1 MERKK
6 NDIPTGVVIRNQGA
20 HRSGEENELGT
31 CKIRICDD
39 LLHLGESW
47 GPLWSIL
54 MELLMV
60 QCQHC
65 CTLKEEAL
73 LGIKAE

>member
-31 CKIRICDD
+31 CTGQQDKN
-39 LLHLGESW
+39 L
-47 GPLWSIL
+47 
-54 MELLMV
+54 
-60 QCQHC
+60 
-65 CTLKEEAL
+65 
-73 LGIKAE
+73 